1 MRNPDL
7 LVNLASL
14 EKKLKTM
21 NYKLCVVC
29 AATALALALAGC
41 SSANIPP
48 FASSSQW
55 QLNGNVVSSAHRAMA
70 INFGGTDPFP
80 ITNLSNGEYALNF
93 IVNDAQFQAYDSNC
107 KTFIASA
114 INKIPL
120 DIDSVELVL
129 ADQYVVF
136 LPASSIEWVPDF
148 VRQADGSEL
157 VVEAQPLNDAKQ
169 PEDEIWRNVIA
180 DNKQHR
186 ILVVDR
192 LVKNGTPLGIIY
204 IIQGDN
210 KKLPFS
216 STFHY
221 DVTAPRNIQPVG
233 EHMRFL
239 LDITQAAHQSHVAQ
253 LTYADYIHAADSCFM
268 AADFAGASRQ
278 FALAFSTGEE
288 IIGSHLY
295 NAACA
300 AARAGDYDSAF
311 MRLNARLRREPNW
324 YVDEPCGDPDLASLH
339 TDTRWQAYCDTIMAR
354 RDRIEANFDKPLRA
368 RLQEIGSRDQEIR
381 YEFLEAY
388 RAPVRDQARIDSLTR
403 EMQLVDS
410 INQVA
415 ICDILDKHG
424 FVGSDK
430 VGNACAVFWLVI
442 QHAPVELQKKYF
454 NLFEQAARNGDISLE
469 QVAMMDDR
477 IAMHEGLPQRYG
489 SQIVDGKLYQL
500 LNPDKVDQWRKE
512 MGMPPLDDYLKQ
524 MGANR

>member
-1 MRNPDL
+1 MRIKD
-7 LVNLASL
+7 
-14 EKKLKTM
+14 KLI
-21 NYKLCVVC
+21 C
-29 AATALALALAGC
+29 AAAILSLAGC
-41 SSANIPP
+41 SNGKMPP

-55 QLNGNVVSSAHRAMA
+55 SLDGNVVSSVRRGTK
-70 INFGGTDPFP
+70 INFGGANPFP
-80 ITNLSNGEYALNF
+80 MTNLSNGEYDLNF

-114 INKIPL
+114 INKLPL
-120 DIDSVELVL
+120 KVDSVELVL

-136 LPASSIEWVPDF
+136 IPAFDIKWMPDF

-157 VVEAQPLNDAKQ
+157 VVEAQPRNEAKQ
-169 PEDEIWRNVIA
+169 SKDEIWRNVIT
-180 DNKQHR
+180 DKKQHR

-192 LVKNGTPLGIIY
+192 LVKNGLPLGIMY

-210 KKLPFS
+210 KRLPFS

-221 DVTAPRNIQPVG
+221 DVTSPRNIQPVG

-253 LTYADYIHAADSCFM
+253 LTYGDYIHAADSCFI
-268 AADFAGASRQ
+268 AGDYSGASRQ

-288 IIGSHLY
+288 IAGSHLY

-339 TDTRWQAYCDTIMAR
+339 TDTRWQAYCDSITAR

-388 RAPVRDQARIDSLTR
+388 RAPVRDQARIDSLIR
-403 EMQLVDS
+403 KMQLVDS

-415 ICDILDKHG
+415 ISDILDNHG
-424 FVGSDK
+424 FVGTGK

-454 NLFEQAARNGDISLE
+454 NLFEQAARSGDIALE

-477 IAMHEGLPQRYG
+477 IAMHEGRPQRYG

-500 LNPDKVDQWRKE
+500 LDATKVDLWRKE
-512 MGMPPLDDYLKQ
+512 MGMTPLDDYLKQ
-524 MGANR
+524 MGASR

>member
-1 MRNPDL
+1 MRIKYL
-7 LVNLASL
+7 II
-14 EKKLKTM
+14 
-21 NYKLCVVC
+21 C
-29 AATALALALAGC
+29 AVAALALAGC
-41 SSANIPP
+41 SSGTVPP

-55 QLNGNVVSSAHRAMA
+55 SLDGNVVSSVRRGMT
-70 INFGGTDPFP
+70 INFGGTNPFP
-80 ITNLSNGEYALNF
+80 MTNLSNGEYALNY

-107 KTFIASA
+107 KKYIASA
-114 INKIPL
+114 IHKLPFNV
-120 DIDSVELVL
+120 DSLELVL

-136 LPASSIEWVPDF
+136 VSAASTKWMPDY

-157 VVEAQPLNDAKQ
+157 VVEAQPRRYAKQ
-169 PEDEIWRNVIA
+169 PEDEIWRNVIT

-192 LVKNGTPLGIIY
+192 IVKNGTPLGIMY
-204 IIQGDN
+204 IIQGAN

-216 STFHY
+216 NTFHY
-221 DVTAPRNIQPVG
+221 DVTSPRNIQPVG

-239 LDITQAAHQSHVAQ
+239 LDITQAAHQSQVNR
-253 LTYADYIHAADSCFM
+253 LTYSDYIHAADSCFM
-268 AADFAGASRQ
+268 AGDYAGASKQ
-278 FALAFSTGEE
+278 FAMAFCTGEE
-288 IIGSHLY
+288 IAGSHLY

-300 AARAGDYDSAF
+300 AALAGDHNSAF
-311 MRLNARLRREPNW
+311 ARLNARLSHDPNW
-324 YVDEPCGDPDLASLH
+324 YVDDPAADRDLASLH
-339 TDTRWQAYCDTIMAR
+339 TDKRWHAYCDTIMAR
-354 RDRIEANFDKPLRA
+354 RDRIEAHFDKPLRA
-368 RLQEIGSRDQEIR
+368 RLQEIGGRDQEIR

-388 RAPVRDQARIDSLTR
+388 RAPVCDQARIDSLTR
-403 EMQLVDS
+403 EMQIVDS

-415 ICDILDKHG
+415 ICNILDKHG

-454 NLFEQAARNGDISLE
+454 NLFEQAAHNGDISLE

-477 IAMHEGLPQRYG
+477 IAMHEGRPQRYG
-489 SQIVDGKLYQL
+489 SQIVDGKLYRL

-524 MGANR
+524 MGASR

>member
-1 MRNPDL
+1 MRIKYL
-7 LVNLASL
+7 II
-14 EKKLKTM
+14 
-21 NYKLCVVC
+21 C
-29 AATALALALAGC
+29 AVAALALAGC
-41 SSANIPP
+41 SSGTVPP

-55 QLNGNVVSSAHRAMA
+55 SLDGNVVSSVRRGMT
-70 INFGGTDPFP
+70 INFGGTNPFP
-80 ITNLSNGEYALNF
+80 MTNLSNGEYALNF

-107 KTFIASA
+107 KKYIASA
-114 INKIPL
+114 IDKLPFNV
-120 DIDSVELVL
+120 DSLELVL

-136 LPASSIEWVPDF
+136 VPVASTKWMPDF

-157 VVEAQPLNDAKQ
+157 VVEAQPRRYAKQ
-169 PEDEIWRNVIA
+169 PEDEMWRNVIT

-192 LVKNGTPLGIIY
+192 IVKNGTPLGIMY

-216 STFHY
+216 NTFHY
-221 DVTAPRNIQPVG
+221 DVTSPRNIQPVG

-239 LDITQAAHQSHVAQ
+239 LDITKAAHQSQVNR
-253 LTYADYIHAADSCFM
+253 LTYGDYIHAADSCFM
-268 AADFAGASRQ
+268 AGDYAGASKQ
-278 FALAFSTGEE
+278 FAMAFSTGDE
-288 IIGSHLY
+288 IAGSHLY

-300 AARAGDYDSAF
+300 AALAGDHDSAF
-311 MRLNARLRREPNW
+311 ARLNARLSHDPNW
-324 YVDEPCGDPDLASLH
+324 YVDDPAADRDLASLH
-339 TDTRWQAYCDTIMAR
+339 TDKRWHAYCDTIMAR
-354 RDRIEANFDKPLRA
+354 RDRIEAHFDKPLRA

-415 ICDILDKHG
+415 ICNILDKHG

-454 NLFEQAARNGDISLE
+454 NLFERAAHNGDISLE

-477 IAMHEGLPQRYG
+477 IAMHEGRPQRYG
-489 SQIVDGKLYQL
+489 SQIVDGKLYRL

-524 MGANR
+524 MGASR

>member
-1 MRNPDL
+1 MRIKYL
-7 LVNLASL
+7 II
-14 EKKLKTM
+14 
-21 NYKLCVVC
+21 C
-29 AATALALALAGC
+29 AVAALALAGC
-41 SSANIPP
+41 SSGTVPP

-55 QLNGNVVSSAHRAMA
+55 SLDGNVVSSVRRGMT
-70 INFGGTDPFP
+70 INFGGTNPFP
-80 ITNLSNGEYALNF
+80 MTNLSNGEYALNF
-93 IVNDAQFQAYDSNC
+93 IVNDTQFQAYDSNC
-107 KTFIASA
+107 KKFIASA
-114 INKIPL
+114 IDKLPL
-120 DIDSVELVL
+120 KVDSLELVL

-136 LPASSIEWVPDF
+136 VPVASTKWMPDF

-157 VVEAQPLNDAKQ
+157 VVEAQPRRYAKQ
-169 PEDEIWRNVIA
+169 PEDEIWRNVIT
-180 DNKQHR
+180 DNKHHR

-192 LVKNGTPLGIIY
+192 IVKNGTPLGIMY

-216 STFHY
+216 NTFHY
-221 DVTAPRNIQPVG
+221 DVTSPRNIQPVG

-239 LDITQAAHQSHVAQ
+239 LDITQAAYQSQVNR
-253 LTYADYIHAADSCFM
+253 LTYGDYIHAADSCFM
-268 AADFAGASRQ
+268 AGDYAGASKQ
-278 FALAFSTGEE
+278 FAMAFSTGDE
-288 IIGSHLY
+288 IAGSHLY

-300 AARAGDYDSAF
+300 AALAGDHNSAF
-311 MRLNARLRREPNW
+311 ARLNARLSHDPNW
-324 YVDEPCGDPDLASLH
+324 YVDDPAADRDLASLH
-339 TDTRWQAYCDTIMAR
+339 TDKRWHAYCDTIMAR
-354 RDRIEANFDKPLRA
+354 RDRIEAHFDKPLRA
-368 RLQEIGSRDQEIR
+368 RLQEIGGRDQEIR

-415 ICDILDKHG
+415 ICNILDKYG

-454 NLFEQAARNGDISLE
+454 NLFERAAHNGDISLE

-477 IAMHEGLPQRYG
+477 IAMHEGRPQRYG
-489 SQIVDGKLYQL
+489 SQIVDGKLYRL

-524 MGANR
+524 MGASR